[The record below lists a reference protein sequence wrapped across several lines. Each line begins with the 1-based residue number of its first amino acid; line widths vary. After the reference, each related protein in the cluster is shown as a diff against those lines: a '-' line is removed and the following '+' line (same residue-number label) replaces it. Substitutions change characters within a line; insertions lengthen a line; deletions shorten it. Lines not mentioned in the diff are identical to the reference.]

1 MVPVAADAQ
10 PAPVIRPDG
19 DPSRPDRVLVIE
31 DDPHIGEVL
40 ARYLQRD
47 GVEVEVER
55 DGLDGL
61 TRALEWLPDL
71 VVLDLMLPR
80 LDGFEVFRR
89 LRAVAPI
96 PVIMLTARGD
106 EADRVTGLEMGAD
119 DYVAKPFSV
128 REVTARIR
136 AVLRRGRTPLVG
148 QPSVPSARLT
158 TDRLDVDVVGREA
171 RLDGEVLAL
180 TARELE
186 LLIHLMSHP
195 GRAFDRME
203 LLAAVWGWTV
213 GDTAT
218 VTVHVGRLR
227 AKVERDP
234 AHPEH
239 LKTVRGIGYR
249 WDP

>member
-1 MVPVAADAQ
+1 MATDALPVA
-10 PAPVIRPDG
+10 VTRPDG
-19 DPSRPDRVLVIE
+19 DSTRPDRVLVIE
-31 DDPHIGEVL
+31 DDPHIGEVV
-40 ARYLQRD
+40 ARYLERD
-47 GVEVEVER
+47 GIEVEVVR
-55 DGLDGL
+55 DGADGL
-61 TRALEWLPDL
+61 ARALEWLPDL
-71 VVLDLMLPR
+71 VLLDLMLPR
-80 LDGFEVFRR
+80 MDGFEVFRR

-136 AVLRRGRTPLVG
+136 TVLRRGRTPAVG
-148 QPSVPSARLT
+148 LPSVPAAHLA
-158 TDRLDVDVVGREA
+158 TDRLTVDVVGREA

-180 TARELE
+180 TARELD
-186 LLIHLMSHP
+186 LLVHLMSHP
-195 GRAFDRME
+195 GQAFSRAD

-218 VTVHVGRLR
+218 VTVHVGRIR

-234 AHPEH
+234 AVPDH
-239 LKTVRGIGYR
+239 LKTVRGVGYR
-249 WDP
+249 WDAP

>member
-1 MVPVAADAQ
+1 MEVVVADAL
-10 PAPVIRPDG
+10 PIPVTRPDG
-19 DPSRPDRVLVIE
+19 DPTRPDRVLIIE
-31 DDPHIGEVL
+31 DDPHIGDVL
-40 ARYLQRD
+40 ARYLARD
-47 GVEVEVER
+47 GVEVEVVR
-55 DGLDGL
+55 NGVDGLAH
-61 TRALEWLPDL
+61 ALEWLPDL

-80 LDGFEVFRR
+80 MDGFEVFRR

-96 PVIMLTARGD
+96 PVIMLTAKGD

-136 AVLRRGRTPLVG
+136 SVLRRGRTPAVG
-148 QPSVPSARLT
+148 LPSVPAALLSTERLQ
-158 TDRLDVDVVGREA
+158 VDVVGRLA
-171 RLDGEVLAL
+171 RLDGDDLAL
-180 TARELE
+180 TARELD

-195 GRAFDRME
+195 GQAFDRTE

-227 AKVERDP
+227 AKIERDP
-234 AHPEH
+234 TAPEH
-239 LKTVRGIGYR
+239 LRTVRGVGYR
-249 WDP
+249 WDT

>member
-1 MVPVAADAQ
+1 MATDALPVPVT
-10 PAPVIRPDG
+10 RPDG
-19 DPSRPDRVLVIE
+19 DPTRPDRVLVIE
-31 DDPHIGEVL
+31 DDPHIGEVV
-40 ARYLQRD
+40 ARYLERD
-47 GVEVEVER
+47 GIEVEVVR
-55 DGLDGL
+55 DGADGL
-61 TRALEWLPDL
+61 ARALEWLPDL
-71 VVLDLMLPR
+71 VLLDLMLPR
-80 LDGFEVFRR
+80 MDGFEVFRR

-136 AVLRRGRTPLVG
+136 TVLRRGRTPAVG
-148 QPSVPSARLT
+148 LPSVPAARLA
-158 TDRLDVDVVGREA
+158 TDRLTVDVVGREA

-180 TARELE
+180 TARELD
-186 LLIHLMSHP
+186 LLVHLMSHP
-195 GRAFDRME
+195 GQAFSRAD

-218 VTVHVGRLR
+218 VTVHVGRIR

-234 AHPEH
+234 AVPDH
-239 LKTVRGIGYR
+239 LKTVRGVGYR
-249 WDP
+249 WDAP

>member
-1 MVPVAADAQ
+1 MATDAL
-10 PAPVIRPDG
+10 PAPVTRPEG
-19 DPSRPDRVLVIE
+19 DPTRPDRVLVVE

-40 ARYLQRD
+40 ARYLERD
-47 GVEVEVER
+47 GIEVEVVR
-55 DGLDGL
+55 DGIDGL
-61 TRALEWLPDL
+61 ARALEWLPDL
-71 VVLDLMLPR
+71 LVLDLMLPR
-80 LDGFEVFRR
+80 MDGFEIFRR
-89 LRAVAPI
+89 LRAVAPV
-96 PVIMLTARGD
+96 PVIMLTAKGD

-136 AVLRRGRTPLVG
+136 SVLRRGRTPAVG
-148 QPSVPSARLT
+148 LPSVPSARLT
-158 TDRLDVDVVGREA
+158 TDRLDVDVVGHEA

-195 GRAFDRME
+195 GQAFDRSE

-218 VTVHVGRLR
+218 VTVHVGRVR
-227 AKVERDP
+227 AKIERDP

-239 LKTVRGIGYR
+239 LKTVRGVGYR
-249 WDP
+249 WDS

>member
-1 MVPVAADAQ
+1 MDDVAADAR
-10 PAPVIRPDG
+10 PAPVSRPDG
-19 DPSRPDRVLVIE
+19 DATRPDRVLVVE
-31 DDPHIGEVL
+31 DDPHIGDVL
-40 ARYLQRD
+40 ARYLAHE
-47 GVEVEVER
+47 GVEVEVVR
-55 DGLDGL
+55 DGADGL
-61 TRALEWLPDL
+61 GRALEWLPDL

-80 LDGFEVFRR
+80 VDGFEVFRR

-136 AVLRRGRTPLVG
+136 SVLRRGRTPAVG
-148 QPSVPSARLT
+148 LPSVAAARLT

-171 RLDGEVLAL
+171 RLEGEVLAL
-180 TARELE
+180 TARELD

-195 GRAFDRME
+195 GVAFDRPQ
-203 LLAAVWGWTV
+203 LLEAVWGWTV

-227 AKVERDP
+227 AKVEVDP
-234 AHPEH
+234 SAPEH
-239 LKTVRGIGYR
+239 LRTVRGVGYR

>member
-1 MVPVAADAQ
+1 M
-10 PAPVIRPDG
+10 
-19 DPSRPDRVLVIE
+19 LVIE

-40 ARYLQRD
+40 ARYLERD
-47 GVEVEVER
+47 GVEVEVVR
-55 DGLDGL
+55 DGFDGL
-61 TRALEWLPDL
+61 ARALEWLPDL

-80 LDGFEVFRR
+80 MDGFEVFRR

-96 PVIMLTARGD
+96 PVIMLTAKGD

-136 AVLRRGRTPLVG
+136 SVLRRGRTPAVG
-148 QPSVPSARLT
+148 LPSVPAAQLS

-171 RLDGEVLAL
+171 RLDGEVLGL
-180 TARELE
+180 TARELD

-195 GRAFDRME
+195 GRAFERRE

-227 AKVERDP
+227 AKIELDP
-234 AHPEH
+234 ASPAH
-239 LKTVRGIGYR
+239 LKTVRGVGYR